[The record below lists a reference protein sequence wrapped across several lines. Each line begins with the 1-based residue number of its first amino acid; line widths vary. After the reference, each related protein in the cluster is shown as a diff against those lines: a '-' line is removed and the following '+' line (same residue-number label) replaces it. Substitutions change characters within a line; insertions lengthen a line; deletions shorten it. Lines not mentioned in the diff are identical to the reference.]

1 MTNIQQ
7 GTAGFTILYWQWYC
21 L

>member
-1 MTNIQQ
+1 MTNIHQY
-7 GTAGFTILYWQWYC
+7 TAGFTILYWQWYC